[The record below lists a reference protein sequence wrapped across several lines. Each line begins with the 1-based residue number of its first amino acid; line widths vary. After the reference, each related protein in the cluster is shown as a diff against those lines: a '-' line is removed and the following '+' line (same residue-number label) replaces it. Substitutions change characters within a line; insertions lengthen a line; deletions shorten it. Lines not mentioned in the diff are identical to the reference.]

1 MTARQSGSIMAS
13 ERYDVIIIG
22 TGAGGATLAHRLAPS
37 GKRILLLERG
47 DFLPRER
54 ENWDSTAVFVDAKY
68 QAKETWYG
76 KDGSAFHPGI
86 HYWVGGNTKMY
97 GAALFRLRRQDFGE
111 IEHHG
116 GRSPAWPLAYEDLE
130 PYYCEA
136 EHLYRVHGQ
145 RGVDP
150 TDPPA
155 SRPYPYPPVS
165 HEPRIQ
171 ELHDALERQGHHPFP
186 LPLGVLLD
194 EKDGRPQRTS
204 TCIRCDAFDGYP
216 CPVNGKADA
225 QIICV
230 EPALKHANVTLLTNA
245 FVERLETEPAGR
257 SVSAVWVDHEGAKEA
272 YAADIVVVACGALN
286 SALLLLRS
294 ACDRHPDGLA
304 NSSGVVGRHYM
315 RHNNTAFMA
324 ISRQRN
330 PTKFQKTLALNDF
343 YFGDG
348 GFPYP
353 LGHIQMLG
361 KSHGATIAAE
371 APSWAR
377 LMPEM
382 PFDAMAHHA
391 VDFWLTSEDLPD
403 PNNRIRYDRDGR
415 VILDLTE
422 NNMEGHRRLQARL
435 KDLLDKLDL
444 HPHLLSRSLYLG
456 KNIPIGG
463 TAHQAGTIRFGR
475 DPKTS
480 ALDLNCKAHDLD
492 NLYVVDGSFF
502 VSIGAVNPSLTII
515 ANALRIG
522 DHLLER
528 IGRGS

>member
-1 MTARQSGSIMAS
+1 MIGETEGSAMAS
-13 ERYDVIIIG
+13 DRYDVIIIG
-22 TGAGGATLAHRLAPS
+22 TGAGGGTLAHRLAPT

-54 ENWDSTAVFVDAKY
+54 ENWDSAAVFVDARY
-68 QAKETWYG
+68 QAKETWHG
-76 KDGSAFHPGI
+76 RDGRAFHPGI

-97 GAALFRLRRQDFGE
+97 GAALFRLRKEDFGE

-116 GRSPAWPLAYEDLE
+116 GISPAWPLAYEDFE

-136 EHLYRVHGQ
+136 EQLYQVHGQ
-145 RGVDP
+145 HGVDP

-155 SRPYPYPPVS
+155 SRPYPCPPVS

-171 ELHDALERQGHHPFP
+171 ELHDALEREGHHPFP
-186 LPLGVLLD
+186 LPLGMLLD
-194 EKDGRPQRTS
+194 EKNGKPLHTS
-204 TCIRCDAFDGYP
+204 ACVRCDAFDGYP
-216 CPVNGKADA
+216 CLVNGKADA

-230 EPALKHANVTLLTNA
+230 EPVLKHANVTLLTNA
-245 FVERLETEPAGR
+245 FVERLETKPDGR
-257 SVSAVWVDHEGAKEA
+257 SVSAVHVDHEGTKEA
-272 YAADIVVVACGALN
+272 YSADIVVVACGALN

-294 ACDRHPDGLA
+294 ACDKHPDGLA

-315 RHNNTAFMA
+315 RHNNMAFMA
-324 ISRQRN
+324 ISHEPN

-343 YFGDG
+343 YFGAPD
-348 GFPYP
+348 FSYP

-361 KSHGATIAAE
+361 KSHGATIKAE
-371 APSWAR
+371 ASSWTR
-377 LMPEM
+377 LMPEI
-382 PFDAMAHHA
+382 PFDVMAHHA

-403 PNNRIRYDRDGR
+403 ANNRIMYDRDGR

-422 NNMEGHRRLQARL
+422 NNTEGHRRLQAKL
-435 KDLLDKLDL
+435 KAMLASLGL
-444 HPHLLSRSLYLG
+444 HPHLVPRSLYLG
-456 KNIPIGG
+456 KDIPIGG

-475 DPKTS
+475 DLKTS

-492 NLYVVDGSFF
+492 NLYVVDASFF

-515 ANALRIG
+515 ANALRVG
-522 DHLLER
+522 DHLMER
-528 IGRGS
+528 LGRSS

>member
-1 MTARQSGSIMAS
+1 
-13 ERYDVIIIG
+13 
-22 TGAGGATLAHRLAPS
+22 
-37 GKRILLLERG
+37 
-47 DFLPRER
+47 
-54 ENWDSTAVFVDAKY
+54 
-68 QAKETWYG
+68 
-76 KDGSAFHPGI
+76 
-86 HYWVGGNTKMY
+86 VGGNTKMY

-116 GRSPAWPLAYEDLE
+116 GRSPAWPLAYEDFE

-136 EHLYRVHGQ
+136 EHLYQVHG
-145 RGVDP
+145 RHGVDP

-171 ELHDALERQGHHPFP
+171 ELHDALERAGHHPFP

-194 EKDGRPQRTS
+194 EENGKPRRTS
-204 TCIRCDAFDGYP
+204 ACVRCDAFDGYP

-257 SVSAVWVDHEGAKEA
+257 RVSAVCVDHDGAKEA
-272 YAADIVVVACGALN
+272 YAADIVVVACGAIN

-324 ISRQRN
+324 ISRERN
-330 PTKFQKTLALNDF
+330 PTKFQKTLGLNDF
-343 YFGDG
+343 YFGAPD
-348 GFPYP
+348 FPYP

-371 APSWAR
+371 AGSWAR
-377 LMPEM
+377 LIPEM

-403 PNNRIRYDRDGR
+403 PNNRIMYGRDGR

-422 NNMEGHRRLQARL
+422 NNMEGHRRLQAKL
-435 KDLLDKLDL
+435 KGMLDKLDL
-444 HPHLLSRSLYLG
+444 HPHLLPRSLYLG

-475 DPKTS
+475 DPNTS
-480 ALDLNCKAHDLD
+480 ALDLHCKAHDLD

-515 ANALRIG
+515 ANAMRVG

-528 IGRGS
+528 LGRGS